1 MPVAPPR
8 QREVTIYD
16 MCDDLLCHVCDPRGP
31 QADIPREKLDAIKRK
46 ASDREDYILNLEMRC
61 RRLEDLVNDHLR
73 TCPAP
78 TEPMLNQRT
87 NFLRNSFRQD
97 TVVCADP
104 RSGKS
109 TAIYETASEIADQ
122 CSCRV
127 AIVSAHKDVHKAE
140 AVRRRL
146 SGTGLNQ
153 LNRLDFFGP
162 NEIEKMRGF
171 CNEVVVDEWFD
182 LPITTRAVLASNFKV
197 LAAVGSVPFGTLM
210 RINKD
215 GSASVSSSV

>member
-1 MPVAPPR
+1 MPIAPPR
-8 QREVTIYD
+8 RREKVALMDLCED
-16 MCDDLLCHVCDPRGP
+16 MQMYAKP
-31 QADIPREKLDAIKRK
+31 QALTATIPLELIGRMREEVRHKD
-46 ASDREDYILNLEMRC
+46 DYCTALEERC
-61 RRLEDLVNDHLR
+61 HRLEDLVNDHLR

-162 NEIEKMRGF
+162 DEIEKMRGF
-171 CNEVVVDEWFD
+171 CNEVVVDDWFD

-197 LAAVGSVPFGTLM
+197 LAAVGSVPFGTLGE
-210 RINKD
+210 IQKN
-215 GSASVSSSV
+215 GSTIIKSST